1 MAELRWGAATDPG
14 RVRKANED
22 GVLAAPDVFA
32 VADGMGGHA
41 AGEVAS
47 AVALETVRSR
57 LDPRVATM
65 ASVTDVVRAANE
77 AVHRRSL
84 EDPATRGM
92 GTTLTLI
99 APASGPDGDRLVL
112 ANVGDSRAY
121 LLADGELRQLTRDH
135 SYVEEMLAAG
145 QITAEEARR
154 HPHRHVVTRVL
165 GVDPSVAVDTWLLTP
180 ERGDRYLLCSDG
192 LINEVADE
200 EIARLIVAASDPQ
213 AAAEALVAAANAAG
227 GRDNIT
233 VVVIEVV
240 DATGPSA
247 PAGSRDR
254 TAENPQPTMP
264 ATQQVG
270 GWLSDDQSRQ
280 FGDGDDSGSN
290 GGGPAG
296 AATATALATTTT
308 TAAPGTAP
316 SAAPPKRKRRLVTVR
331 TIIFTTLVIAVF
343 VVAFVVTAA
352 FGRSGYFVGYEGDTV
367 AVFQGRP
374 GGVLWFQP
382 TLASTSQLE
391 RDDLTPEFQTRIG
404 RNPEFSSQASAERY
418 LDQLALDERAVV
430 ATETVELPSKTS
442 GTSPST
448 TEARASTSTTAP

>member
-22 GVLAAPDVFA
+22 GVLVAPGVFA

-47 AVALETVRSR
+47 AVALQTVEAR
-57 LDPRVATM
+57 LDPKVATM

-84 EDPATRGM
+84 QDPATRGM

-99 APASGPDGDRLVL
+99 APAAGGDGDRLVL

-145 QITAEEARR
+145 QITAEEARK

-165 GVDPSVAVDTWLLTP
+165 GVEPSVAVDTWLLTP

-200 EIARLIVAASDPQ
+200 EIARLILGAADPQ
-213 AAAEALVAAANAAG
+213 SAAQALVDAANAAG
-227 GRDNIT
+227 GRDNIS
-233 VVVIEVV
+233 VVVIEVLEASGRPAV
-240 DATGPSA
+240 AAGDARA
-247 PAGSRDR
+247 R
-254 TAENPQPTMP
+254 TAEDPEPTRP
-264 ATQQVG
+264 GTPQVG

-280 FGDGDDSGSN
+280 FDDTE
-290 GGGPAG
+290 G
-296 AATATALATTTT
+296 AARPTATALAAATATTAPTTT
-308 TAAPGTAP
+308 P
-316 SAAPPKRKRRLVTVR
+316 RKRRLVTAR
-331 TIIFTTLVIAVF
+331 TIIFTTLVLAVF

-352 FGRSGYFVGYEGDTV
+352 FGRSGYFVGYEDDTV

-382 TLASTSQLE
+382 TLAATSRLE
-391 RDDLTPEFQTRIG
+391 RDDLTPEFQARIA
-404 RNPEFSSQASAERY
+404 RNPEFSSQGAAERY
-418 LDQLALDERAVV
+418 LEQLALDERAVV
-430 ATETVELPSKTS
+430 ATTTVDLPST
-442 GTSPST
+442 TTDAPAT
-448 TEARASTSTTAP
+448 TEARTTATSTAAP

>member
-22 GVLAAPDVFA
+22 GVLAAPGVFA

-47 AVALETVRSR
+47 AVALETVRAR
-57 LDPRVATM
+57 LDPQVATM

-77 AVHRRSL
+77 AVHRRSV

-92 GTTLTLI
+92 GTTLTLM

-165 GVDPSVAVDTWLLTP
+165 GVEPSVAVDTWLLTP

-200 EIARLIVAASDPQ
+200 EIARLIVEADDPQ
-213 AAAEALVAAANAAG
+213 SAAEALVHAANAAG
-227 GRDNIT
+227 GRDNIS

-240 DATGPSA
+240 DATGP
-247 PAGSRDR
+247 PATRASDDRDP
-254 TAENPQPTMP
+254 TAEDPAPTLP
-264 ATQQVG
+264 GTQTVG
-270 GWLSDDQSRQ
+270 GWLSEDQSRQ
-280 FGDGDDSGSN
+280 FGVDSGGTP
-290 GGGPAG
+290 GGT
-296 AATATALATTTT
+296 TATALATATTT
-308 TAAPGTAP
+308 SAPGAPTPTAP
-316 SAAPPKRKRRLVTVR
+316 PQRKRRLVTWR
-331 TIIFTTLVIAVF
+331 TIIFTTLVLAVF
-343 VVAFVVTAA
+343 VVAIAVTAA
-352 FGRSGYFVGYEGDTV
+352 FGRSGYFVGYQDDTV

-382 TLASTSQLE
+382 TVASTSQLE

-404 RNPEFSSQASAERY
+404 RNPEFSSLAAAERY

-430 ATETVELPSKTS
+430 AATTVELPST
-442 GTSPST
+442 TAAAAPST
-448 TEARASTSTTAP
+448 TDARATTSTTSP

>member
-22 GVLAAPDVFA
+22 GVLAAPGVFA

-47 AVALETVRSR
+47 AVALQTIEAR
-57 LDPRVATM
+57 LDPKVATM

-99 APASGPDGDRLVL
+99 APATGGDGDRLVL

-145 QITAEEARR
+145 QITAEEARK

-165 GVDPSVAVDTWLLTP
+165 GVEPSVAVDTWLLTP

-200 EIARLIVAASDPQ
+200 EIARLILDAADPRRPPRRWWTPPTPPGAGTTSRSSSSRWSTPPGARPWRQ
-213 AAAEALVAAANAAG
+213 AATGTGRPRTRRRRCRARRRSAAG
-227 GRDNIT
+227 SPTNRRDGST
-233 VVVIEVV
+233 TRV
-240 DATGPSA
+240 ARRSA
-247 PAGSRDR
+247 
-254 TAENPQPTMP
+254 
-264 ATQQVG
+264 
-270 GWLSDDQSRQ
+270 
-280 FGDGDDSGSN
+280 
-290 GGGPAG
+290 
-296 AATATALATTTT
+296 AATASPPATARRPRPT
-308 TAAPGTAP
+308 
-316 SAAPPKRKRRLVTVR
+316 PPPHTPRPRKRRLVTAR
-331 TIIFTTLVIAVF
+331 TIIFTALVLAVF
-343 VVAFVVTAA
+343 VVAFAVTAA
-352 FGRSGYFVGYEGDTV
+352 FGRNGYFVGYRDDTV

-382 TLASTSQLE
+382 TLATTSRLE
-391 RDDLTPEFQTRIG
+391 RDELTPEFQTRISS
-404 RNPEFSSQASAERY
+404 NPEFSSLAAAERY

-430 ATETVELPSKTS
+430 ATTTVDLPT
-442 GTSPST
+442 
-448 TEARASTSTTAP
+448 TSTTDVPTTQARATTSTAAP

>member
-22 GVLAAPDVFA
+22 GVLAAPGVFA

-47 AVALETVRSR
+47 AVALQTVEAR
-57 LDPRVATM
+57 LDPKVATM

-99 APASGPDGDRLVL
+99 APAAGGDGDRLVL

-145 QITAEEARR
+145 QITAEEARK

-165 GVDPSVAVDTWLLTP
+165 GVEPSVAVDTWLLTP

-200 EIARLIVAASDPQ
+200 EIARLILGADDPQ
-213 AAAEALVAAANAAG
+213 AAAQALVDAANAAG
-227 GRDNIT
+227 GRDNIS
-233 VVVIEVV
+233 VVVIEVLE
-240 DATGPSA
+240 ATGRPA
-247 PAGSRDR
+247 VPAGAERDR
-254 TAENPQPTMP
+254 TAEDPEPTRP
-264 ATQQVG
+264 GTPQVG

-280 FGDGDDSGSN
+280 FDDT
-290 GGGPAG
+290 GGTARP
-296 AATATALATTTT
+296 TATALTTATTTT
-308 TAAPGTAP
+308 PAVPATT
-316 SAAPPKRKRRLVTVR
+316 PPPRKRRLVTAR
-331 TIIFTTLVIAVF
+331 TIIFTALVLAVF

-352 FGRSGYFVGYEGDTV
+352 FGRSGYFVGYEDDAV

-382 TLASTSQLE
+382 TLASTSRLE

-404 RNPEFSSQASAERY
+404 RNPEFSSQAAAERY
-418 LDQLALDERAVV
+418 LEQLALDERAVV
-430 ATETVELPSKTS
+430 ASTTVELPSTTTGS
-442 GTSPST
+442 SPT
-448 TEARASTSTTAP
+448 TEATEARTTTSTAAP

>member
-1 MAELRWGAATDPG
+1 
-14 RVRKANED
+14 
-22 GVLAAPDVFA
+22 

-47 AVALETVRSR
+47 AVALQTVEAR
-57 LDPRVATM
+57 LDPKVATM

-84 EDPATRGM
+84 QDPATRGM

-99 APASGPDGDRLVL
+99 APAAGGDGDRLVL

-145 QITAEEARR
+145 QITAEEARK

-165 GVDPSVAVDTWLLTP
+165 GVEPSVAVDTWLLTP

-200 EIARLIVAASDPQ
+200 EIARLILGAADPQ
-213 AAAEALVAAANAAG
+213 SAAQALVDAANAAG
-227 GRDNIT
+227 GRDNIS
-233 VVVIEVV
+233 VVVIEVLEASGRPAV
-240 DATGPSA
+240 AAGDARA
-247 PAGSRDR
+247 R
-254 TAENPQPTMP
+254 TAEDPEPTRP
-264 ATQQVG
+264 GTPQVG

-280 FGDGDDSGSN
+280 FDDTE
-290 GGGPAG
+290 G
-296 AATATALATTTT
+296 AARPTATALAAATATTAPTTT
-308 TAAPGTAP
+308 P
-316 SAAPPKRKRRLVTVR
+316 RKRRLVTAR
-331 TIIFTTLVIAVF
+331 TIIFTTLVLAVF

-352 FGRSGYFVGYEGDTV
+352 FGRSGYFVGYEDDTV

-382 TLASTSQLE
+382 TLAATSRLE
-391 RDDLTPEFQTRIG
+391 RDDLTPEFQARIA
-404 RNPEFSSQASAERY
+404 RNPEFSSQGAAERY
-418 LDQLALDERAVV
+418 LEQLALDERAVV
-430 ATETVELPSKTS
+430 ATTTVDLPST
-442 GTSPST
+442 TTDAPAT
-448 TEARASTSTTAP
+448 TEARTTATSTAAP

>member
-22 GVLAAPDVFA
+22 GVLAAPGVFA

-47 AVALETVRSR
+47 AVALETVQAR
-57 LDPRVATM
+57 LDPQVATM

-92 GTTLTLI
+92 GTTLTLM

-165 GVDPSVAVDTWLLTP
+165 GVEPSVAVDTWLLTP

-192 LINEVADE
+192 LINEVADD
-200 EIARLIVAASDPQ
+200 EIARLIVGAPDPQ
-213 AAAEALVAAANAAG
+213 AAAEALVAAANANG
-227 GRDNIT
+227 GRDNIS

-247 PAGSRDR
+247 TARRDDRDLTAGDPAP
-254 TAENPQPTMP
+254 AMP
-264 ATQQVG
+264 GTQVG
-270 GWLSDDQSRQ
+270 GWLSDDQARQ
-280 FGDGDDSGSN
+280 FGEDGGT
-290 GGGPAG
+290 PG
-296 AATATALATTTT
+296 AATATAHATETTT
-308 TAAPGTAP
+308 TAP
-316 SAAPPKRKRRLVTVR
+316 SADTAAAALRKRRFVTAR
-331 TIIFTTLVIAVF
+331 TIIFTTLVLAVF
-343 VVAFVVTAA
+343 VVAFVITAA
-352 FGRSGYFVGYEGDTV
+352 VGRSGYFVGYEGDTV

-382 TLASTSQLE
+382 TLASTSQFE

-404 RNPEFSSQASAERY
+404 RNPEFSSQTAAERY
-418 LDQLALDERAVV
+418 LDQLASDERAVV
-430 ATETVELPSKTS
+430 ATTTVELPSTTT

-448 TEARASTSTTAP
+448 TEARATTSTAAP

>member
-22 GVLAAPDVFA
+22 GVLAAPGVFA

-47 AVALETVRSR
+47 AVALETVRAR
-57 LDPRVATM
+57 LDPQVATM

-77 AVHRRSL
+77 AVHRRSV

-92 GTTLTLI
+92 GTTLTLM

-165 GVDPSVAVDTWLLTP
+165 GVEPSVAVDTWLLTP

-200 EIARLIVAASDPQ
+200 EIARLIVEADDPQ
-213 AAAEALVAAANAAG
+213 SAAEALVHAANAAG
-227 GRDNIT
+227 GRDNIS

-240 DATGPSA
+240 DATGP
-247 PAGSRDR
+247 PATRASDDRDP
-254 TAENPQPTMP
+254 TAEDPAPTLP
-264 ATQQVG
+264 GTQTVG
-270 GWLSDDQSRQ
+270 GWLSEDQSRQ
-280 FGDGDDSGSN
+280 SRSTAATRRAAPLRRRWPRRRPRARRAPPPLPPLPSANAGSSR
-290 GGGPAG
+290 GAPSSSRRWCWPSSLWPSRSRPRSG
-296 AATATALATTTT
+296 AAATSWGTRTTRSRSSRAVPAACCGSSPPWPPPASSSATT
-308 TAAPGTAP
+308 
-316 SAAPPKRKRRLVTVR
+316 
-331 TIIFTTLVIAVF
+331 
-343 VVAFVVTAA
+343 
-352 FGRSGYFVGYEGDTV
+352 
-367 AVFQGRP
+367 
-374 GGVLWFQP
+374 
-382 TLASTSQLE
+382 
-391 RDDLTPEFQTRIG
+391 
-404 RNPEFSSQASAERY
+404 
-418 LDQLALDERAVV
+418 
-430 ATETVELPSKTS
+430 
-442 GTSPST
+442 
-448 TEARASTSTTAP
+448 